1 MFEWK
6 TQIAKLAY
14 VKQQLAE
21 VDTQKLWPWHLPNIA
36 ATKQEI
42 TDCERYLGFKIDSQY
57 ADFLMH
63 ANGWH
68 GFIQATDLFGTT
80 DLAGGERM
88 RKAVEILS
96 YLEENVIKQA
106 GVERDE
112 VLPIALSPLDLD
124 LFVITKPSTTQPG
137 TVIWFAGY
145 EIQRFADF
153 QNFFL
158 AMIDY
163 NLLAIK
169 ELKRASE

>member
-1 MFEWK
+1 MFDWK
-6 TQIAKLAY
+6 TQITKLAY
-14 VKQQLAE
+14 VKQKLAE
-21 VDTQKLWPWHLPNIA
+21 NDTQKLWPWHLPCVA

-42 TDCERYLGFKIDSQY
+42 TACESYLGFKIDSQY

-63 ANGWH
+63 ANGWL
-68 GFIQATDLFGTT
+68 GFIQAADLFGTS

-88 RKAVEILS
+88 KKAVEILS
-96 YLEENVIKQA
+96 YLEDSVLKQA
-106 GVERDE
+106 GIVRGE

-124 LFVITKPSTTQPG
+124 LFVITKPSTAQPG

-145 EIQRFADF
+145 EIQRFVDF
-153 QNFFL
+153 QTFFL

-169 ELKRASE
+169 DLKPA